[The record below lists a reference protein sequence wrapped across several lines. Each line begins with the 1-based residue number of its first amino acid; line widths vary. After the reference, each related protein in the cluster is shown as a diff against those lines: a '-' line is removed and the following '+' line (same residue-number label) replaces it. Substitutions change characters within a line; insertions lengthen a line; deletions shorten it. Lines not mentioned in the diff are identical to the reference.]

1 MTPTRS
7 RFSLALATTLF
18 VGIAFGVF
26 TVYTQPTATNK
37 GEVKGVGETA
47 SSISS
52 SSSSSSSQSD
62 KDIPVLD

>member
-1 MTPTRS
+1 MTRTRS

-26 TVYTQPTATNK
+26 TVYSQPTATNK
-37 GEVKGVGETA
+37 GEVKGINETT

-52 SSSSSSSQSD
+52 SSSSSSSESD
-62 KDIPVLD
+62 RNIPILD